1 MNKLFYPKLA
11 ADNIRKNRKTY
22 VPYIL
27 TCALTVAMFY
37 IIKSLSLNEGI
48 NRMVGADTIR
58 YSLSLGSGVVAFFA
72 MIFLFYTNSFLV
84 KRRKREFGL
93 FNILGMEKKHLSR
106 VVGLETLYIALIS
119 LVCGI
124 GLGIM
129 LDKAMYLLIARILGE
144 EITLGF
150 YVSGS
155 AALQTTALFGI
166 IFLLILLNSLRQIHL
181 SNPIELLRGGS
192 VGEKEPKT
200 KWVMTLLGLVCL
212 GFGYALALTTR
223 NPLAAFANFF
233 IAVILVIIGTYL
245 LFTAGSIALLK
256 LLRRNRRYYYQTR
269 HFTAVSGMIYRMK
282 QNAVGLGNICILS
295 TMVLVMVSATS
306 SMMLGMEDIVN
317 TRYPYD
323 LTVYSDETEG
333 ERNEKLMETA
343 RSVMAENQVTAT
355 REISYTYLN
364 FSALREGDRFLTDRH
379 TNTIVAD
386 NINNLFF
393 LPLSEYNRVTGE
405 NKRLEEG
412 QILLYSNRD
421 SFDYPVLK
429 VFDRE
434 YTIVERPD
442 NFLGNGVLAANIA
455 SSHFI
460 VVKDMEEVRELYA
473 LQKEAYGK
481 NASDIR
487 LCYGVDMTG
496 DDETKSRVYEELH
509 TALGEWGFQGSMECK
524 AEARGSFLSLYG
536 GFFFLGIFLGALFIM
551 ATILIIYYKQISEG
565 YDDRERFQ
573 ILQKV
578 GMSRAEIKRTIHS
591 QIMIVFFLPLVTAGI
606 HVAFALPMVSKIL
619 AVLNLLN
626 NRLFFLCALG
636 CFLVFALLYGIIYA
650 LTARTYYRIVSR

>member
-1 MNKLFYPKLA
+1 
-11 ADNIRKNRKTY
+11 
-22 VPYIL
+22 
-27 TCALTVAMFY
+27 
-37 IIKSLSLNEGI
+37 
-48 NRMVGADTIR
+48 
-58 YSLSLGSGVVAFFA
+58 
-72 MIFLFYTNSFLV
+72 
-84 KRRKREFGL
+84 
-93 FNILGMEKKHLSR
+93 
-106 VVGLETLYIALIS
+106 
-119 LVCGI
+119 
-124 GLGIM
+124 
-129 LDKAMYLLIARILGE
+129 
-144 EITLGF
+144 
-150 YVSGS
+150 
-155 AALQTTALFGI
+155 
-166 IFLLILLNSLRQIHL
+166 
-181 SNPIELLRGGS
+181 
-192 VGEKEPKT
+192 
-200 KWVMTLLGLVCL
+200 
-212 GFGYALALTTR
+212 
-223 NPLAAFANFF
+223 
-233 IAVILVIIGTYL
+233 
-245 LFTAGSIALLK
+245 
-256 LLRRNRRYYYQTR
+256 
-269 HFTAVSGMIYRMK
+269 MIYRMK

-364 FSALREGDRFLTDRH
+364 FSALREGDRFLTDRQ